1 MWVRRLNLVLPKGV
15 SIFADK
21 AYTDYELE
29 DFLHE
34 ALEIAFIAKRKANA
48 KRKHDAYSELKLS
61 LIRNRIETVFSEIK
75 SLSPRSIRAKT
86 EKGFSLKIMFFI
98 LAYTVKLSLNHI

>member
-1 MWVRRLNLVLPKGV
+1 MPKGV

-34 ALEIAFIAKRKANA
+34 ALEIAFIAKRK
-48 KRKHDAYSELKLS
+48 HDEYSELKLS

-86 EKGFSLKIMFFI
+86 EKGFCLKIMFFI
-98 LAYTVKLSLNHI
+98 LAYTVKLSQNHI

>member
-34 ALEIAFIAKRKANA
+34 ALEIAFIAKRK
-48 KRKHDAYSELKLS
+48 HDAYSELKLS

-75 SLSPRSIRAKT
+75 SLSPRSIGAKT
-86 EKGFSLKIMFFI
+86 EKGFCLKIMFFI
-98 LAYTVKLSLNHI
+98 LAYTVKLSQNHI